1 MGVPGPVCVNS
12 SLISVFNIMAERLY
26 HSTRSQLRVEPGID
40 AACVELEDLPAI
52 ALGQVEGIEVA
63 LRVVPVEAGL
73 RVDPADGTQH
83 LGREEDVLDVDHVA
97 QERDTGVVV
106 HTRVEEDV
114 A

>member
-40 AACVELEDLPAI
+40 AACVELEDLSPWV
-52 ALGQVEGIEVA
+52 LGQVEGIEVA

-73 RVDPADGTQH
+73 RVEPADGTQR
-83 LGREEDVLDVDHVA
+83 LGREEDVLDVDLPPS
-97 QERDTGVVV
+97 ERHPHAV
-106 HTRVEEDV
+106 
-114 A
+114 